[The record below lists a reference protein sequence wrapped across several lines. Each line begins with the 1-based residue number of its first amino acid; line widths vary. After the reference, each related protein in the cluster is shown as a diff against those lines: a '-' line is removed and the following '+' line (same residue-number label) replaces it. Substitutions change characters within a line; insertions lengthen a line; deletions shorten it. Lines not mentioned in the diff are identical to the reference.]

1 MESTR
6 NTLLKRLNELKAQ
19 KFEAMRRA
27 GESFEIEIK
36 LVEKMLEVYDEAKGS
51 ERISSGDR
59 SNALNGDL
67 FADPQFGLSSKEI
80 TKKLGKTS
88 QDMILEVLEK
98 HPAGLSALDIL
109 AEINRRWL
117 PNLPRTSLS
126 PQISRLGQKGK
137 VNQVNSLWRLSN
149 VKRT

>member
-6 NTLLKRLNELKAQ
+6 DTLLKRLDELKAQ
-19 KFEAMRRA
+19 KYEAMRRA
-27 GESFEIEIK
+27 SEAYEIEIK
-36 LVEKMLEVYDEAKGS
+36 LIEKMLEVYDEAKGS
-51 ERISSGDR
+51 ESLSPNER
-59 SNALNGDL
+59 SNVHTGDL

-88 QDMILEVLEK
+88 QDMILEVLENQ
-98 HPAGLSALDIL
+98 PAGLSALDIL

-117 PNLPRTSLS
+117 PDLPRTSLS

-137 VNQVNSLWRLSN
+137 VKQVNGLWRLSH
-149 VKRT
+149 VKSK